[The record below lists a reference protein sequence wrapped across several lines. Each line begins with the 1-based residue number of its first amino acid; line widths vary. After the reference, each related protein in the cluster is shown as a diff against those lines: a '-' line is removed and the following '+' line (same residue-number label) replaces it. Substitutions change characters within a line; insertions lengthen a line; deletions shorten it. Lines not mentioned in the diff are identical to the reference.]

1 MKEILVFTSY
11 YLPGYKGGG
20 PIVSLSNMVRK
31 IPSFRFKIL
40 TRDHDLN
47 SSPYLNVKRRE
58 WTSVGNAIV
67 YYMSK
72 EEMSFK
78 SLKTIINSIKFDI
91 YYFNSFFSIYYTL
104 FPLVLRKLK
113 NLPAKPV
120 ILAPRGE
127 FFTGALGLKKY
138 RKKIYLILF
147 KILKLHKKIIWQAS
161 NDVEKAT
168 ILALFTKKAQIIVAP
183 ILISSNLND
192 KNKIPKINKEP
203 GQLNIIFL
211 SRITRKKNLDYALN
225 LLKLLKGSIR
235 FEIYG
240 PVEDKVYWKE
250 CNQIIKT
257 LPNNITVI
265 YKGLF
270 RKSDNINIFKNNHV
284 FLFPTKG
291 ENFGHVIFESLAKGC
306 PVIISDQTPWK
317 NLQELKVGWD
327 ISISN
332 PEKFIA
338 ILNGLT
344 KMNNIDYV
352 ELSKNATKYGIILGN
367 DQTRIIKN
375 IDLFQ
380 FALNKKKKYS

>member
-1 MKEILVFTSY
+1 MKEILVFTDY

-20 PIVSLSNMVRK
+20 PIITLSNMVSK
-31 IPSFRFKIL
+31 ISSFRFKIL

-58 WTSVGNAIV
+58 WTPVGNAIV

-72 EEMSFK
+72 EEISFK
-78 SLKTIINSIKFDI
+78 SLNTIINSIKFDL
-91 YYFNSFFSIYYTL
+91 YYLNSFFSVYYTL
-104 FPLVLRKLK
+104 FPLILRKLK
-113 NLPAKPV
+113 KLPSKPV

-147 KILKLHKKIIWQAS
+147 KILKLHKEIIWQAS
-161 NDVEKAT
+161 NDVEKAA
-168 ILALFTKKAQIIVAP
+168 IQALFTKKAQIIVAP
-183 ILISSNLND
+183 ILISLNIND
-192 KNKIPKINKEP
+192 KKKIPKINKEP

-211 SRITRKKNLDYALN
+211 SRISRIKNLDYALN
-225 LLKLLKGSIR
+225 LLKSLKGSIR

-240 PVEDKVYWKE
+240 PIEDKVYWKE
-250 CNQIIKT
+250 CSQIIKT

-270 RKSDNINIFKNNHV
+270 RKSESINIFQNNHF

-291 ENFGHVIFESLAKGC
+291 ENFGHVIFESLAEGC
-306 PVIISDQTPWK
+306 PVIISDQTPWR
-317 NLQELKVGWD
+317 NLHELKVGWD
-327 ISISN
+327 IPISN

-338 ILNGLT
+338 ILNELI

-352 ELSKNATKYGIILGN
+352 ELSKNAAKYVKNLVK
-367 DQTRIIKN
+367 DQTRVMKN
-375 IDLFQ
+375 IELFQ
-380 FALNKKKKYS
+380 FALSL